1 MQSQSTGK
9 VKEHVKTHIH
19 IHTHARTHTVTKTF
33 LHATMHLKFLKTV
46 FINSHAYSSNFSA
59 MALSFNTFR
68 RTEPCKEEQLL
79 IKMVIQYLFCNAKV
93 TN

>member
-1 MQSQSTGK
+1 MLK
-9 VKEHVKTHIH
+9 
-19 IHTHARTHTVTKTF
+19 HTHTHTYTRTHTHNNKN
-33 LHATMHLKFLKTV
+33 LSACYHAFKILKTV

-59 MALSFNTFR
+59 MAVSFNTFR